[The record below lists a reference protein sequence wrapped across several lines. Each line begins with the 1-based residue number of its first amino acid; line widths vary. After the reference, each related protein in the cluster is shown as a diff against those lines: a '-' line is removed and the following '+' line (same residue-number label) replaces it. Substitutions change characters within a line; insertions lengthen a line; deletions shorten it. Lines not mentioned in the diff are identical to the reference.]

1 MCGIAGVVQRNG
13 LRVEP
18 AVVRR
23 MTAEIAHRGPD
34 GEGILIKANVG
45 LGHRRLAILDL
56 TEAGAQPMVSQDGS
70 VALSYNGEIYNA
82 AALRS
87 ELEGLGYNFRSRT
100 DSEVVLHAWHAWG
113 SDCILRFNGMFA
125 FGILDDR
132 VRALYLVRDRYGVK
146 PLYWAQFGATFLF
159 GSEQRAI
166 IAHPNARKEP
176 DLQGFVEYFTFQNF
190 LTDRTLNAGI
200 QLLPAGCMLRVNLDS
215 DRAPEQT
222 QYWDFEFRGDG
233 DTRDPRE
240 LTEELDR
247 LLVQAV
253 SRQLVA
259 DVDVGAYLSGGMDSG
274 SITAVSSRHIPGL
287 PTFTVGFDLARAR
300 GVELGYD
307 ERGRARE
314 LSRHFGT
321 EHHEGLVTATDMERA
336 LPDVSRILEEPRVG
350 QSYPNFY
357 AARLA
362 SGRVKVVL
370 SGVGSDELFAG
381 YPWRYQSAARATTYE
396 GFLDVSLAMWTRLLP
411 GIPPERA
418 FAPIWSQ
425 VSDFSAR
432 ELLDGALASSARAST
447 DQAGFINACLYLD
460 AKAFLGGLLVV
471 EDKLSMAHSLESR
484 VPFLDN
490 DLVDFAMAC
499 PLDQKLLLPMPSVSP
514 EDLRRDGKRVLRN
527 VMHGY
532 LPPNARENA
541 KQGFSAPDASWFMT
555 DSRALVEAVIGNPSA
570 PIFSLLDYATV
581 KEMVDQH
588 LAGRENRR
596 LLIWSILTVNEML
609 S

>member
-1 MCGIAGVVQRNG
+1 MCGIAGVIQRNG

-34 GEGILIKANVG
+34 GEGVLIKTNVG

-56 TEAGAQPMVSQDGS
+56 TEAGAQPMVSQDGC

-166 IAHPNARKEP
+166 NAHPHARSEP
-176 DLQGFVEYFTFQNF
+176 DFHGYVEYFTFQNF
-190 LTDRTLNAGI
+190 LTDRTLTAGI
-200 QLLPAGCMLRVNLDS
+200 RLLPAGCLLRVDLDS
-215 DRAPEQT
+215 DRSPDLKR
-222 QYWDFEFRGDG
+222 YWDFDFHTDHVAN
-233 DTRDPRE
+233 DPRE
-240 LTEELDR
+240 LREELDR
-247 LLVQAV
+247 LLIQAV
-253 SRQLVA
+253 SRQLIA
-259 DVDVGAYLSGGMDSG
+259 DVEVGSYLSGGMDSG
-274 SITAVSSRHIPGL
+274 AITALASRHLPGH
-287 PTFTVGFDLARAR
+287 PTFTIGFDLARAR
-300 GVELGYD
+300 GPELAYD
-307 ERGRARE
+307 ERVGARE

-321 EHHEGLVTATDMERA
+321 EHHEGLVTAMDMARA
-336 LPDVSRILEEPRVG
+336 LPDVTRILEEPRVG
-350 QSYPNFY
+350 QSYPNLY

-362 SGRVKVVL
+362 SSRVKVVL

-381 YPWRYQSAARATTYE
+381 YPWRYLSAAQATSYD
-396 GFLDVSLAMWTRLLP
+396 GFLSDSLAMWTRLLP
-411 GIPPERA
+411 GVPSEVA
-418 FAPIWSQ
+418 FAPIWNQ

-432 ELLDGALASSARAST
+432 DLLGSALPVRARNAT
-447 DQAGFINACLYLD
+447 DPAAFINASLYFD
-460 AKAFLGGLLVV
+460 AKVFLGGLLVV
-471 EDKLSMAHSLESR
+471 EDKLSMAQSLETR

-499 PLDQKLLLPMPSVSP
+499 PPSEKLLLPMPAGSP
-514 EDLRRDGKRVLRN
+514 EHLRRHGKEVLRD
-527 VMHGY
+527 VVRGY
-532 LPPNARENA
+532 LPPNTRKHE

-570 PIFSLLDYATV
+570 PIFSILDYAIV

-596 LLIWSILTVNEML
+596 LLIWSLLTVNEML